1 VIPVTP
7 EVAIKIIFNV
17 IAIITGFYGAV
28 HIVFY
33 KLNLPGFEGRWALN
47 LAVTLLGIAVVL
59 LALSYTIF

>member
-33 KLNLPGFEGRWALN
+33 KLSLPGFEGKWALN